1 MTTAAQIFK
10 AACDQARWGKELAD
24 VPVEKILN
32 RLDDEVILE
41 MQRALAQQ
49 FVLLMRHAAEGI
61 DVNRPG
67 LTIRERIE
75 RAERMRTI
83 EASPAKP
90 LSLPSK

>member
-1 MTTAAQIFK
+1 MTTAAQMFK
-10 AACDQARWGKELAD
+10 AACDQALRDKELQD
-24 VPVEKILN
+24 MSVEKVLN
-32 RLDDEVILE
+32 RLDIDVILE

-67 LTIRERIE
+67 LTTRERIE

-83 EASPAKP
+83 E
-90 LSLPSK
+90 